1 MDVPTGISKET
12 CDALM
17 TRLAGNKPKKGK
29 GKGGKAKKKKKWN
42 DKIMSEL
49 VYYFNFKFDK

>member
-1 MDVPTGISKET
+1 
-12 CDALM
+12 M

-49 VYYFNFKFDK
+49 VYSFNFKFDK

>member
-1 MDVPTGISKET
+1 LDVPTGISKET

-29 GKGGKAKKKKKWN
+29 GKGGKAKKKKK
-42 DKIMSEL
+42 
-49 VYYFNFKFDK
+49 